1 MLIKSLNGR
10 RSVRELE
17 DQYYELNEYFKRQP
31 KQTTAKRVKLMSII
45 ITGTGVKILPLK
57 KLLTKR
63 SVLMALI
70 KAENNLYK

>member
-1 MLIKSLNGR
+1 
-10 RSVRELE
+10 
-17 DQYYELNEYFKRQP
+17 
-31 KQTTAKRVKLMSII
+31 MSII
-45 ITGTGVKILPLK
+45 ITGTGVKILPLN

>member
-1 MLIKSLNGR
+1 MLRKNLNGR

-17 DQYYELNEYFKRQP
+17 DQYYELNEYFKRHP
-31 KQTTAKRVKLMSII
+31 KETIAERVKLMSIV
-45 ITGTGVKILPLK
+45 ITGTGVKILPLN